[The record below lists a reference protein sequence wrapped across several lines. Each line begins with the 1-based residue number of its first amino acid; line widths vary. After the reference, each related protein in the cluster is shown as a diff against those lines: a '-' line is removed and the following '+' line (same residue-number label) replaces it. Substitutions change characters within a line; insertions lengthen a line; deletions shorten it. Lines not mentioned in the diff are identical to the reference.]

1 MEEKLK
7 LYLRT
12 MISNKGSDLHIK
24 AGSQVRV
31 RIHGVLKVLGKDALT
46 AEMVEKLAKEI
57 TTTDQYEKLVTDRN
71 LDFSYVLGSEN
82 RFRVNF
88 FYQMDGLSA
97 VFRIIPVDIL
107 SLDDLNLPEVIKSFT
122 EIQRGLVLVTG
133 VTGSGKST
141 TLAAILD
148 KINREQKKHIITVED
163 PIEFVH
169 KDRGCLINQRGIGQD
184 AHSFSDALR
193 AALREDPDIIL
204 VGEMRDLETID
215 IALHAANTGHL
226 VFSTL
231 HTLDA
236 KETIDRIV
244 GMFGNEEQ
252 NRIRM
257 SLASVLEGV
266 ISQRLIPTIR
276 GGRVAGIEILK
287 KTARIEQL
295 IAENRDA
302 EIPDA
307 LFEGKEIYGT
317 QTFDQAL
324 LDILRRGEI
333 TEETALE
340 YATNPADMKLK
351 MQGVGKGAIVQD
363 DMEEKEADVFGFKE
377 EEEQSNHCLILF
389 RYNSRLFY

>member
-7 LYLRT
+7 LYLRS
-12 MISNKGSDLHIK
+12 MISNQGSDLHIK
-24 AGSQVRV
+24 SSSQVRV
-31 RIHGVLKVLGKDALT
+31 RIHGILKVLGKDILSAD
-46 AEMVEKLAKEI
+46 MVDKLAQEI
-57 TTTDQYEKLVTDRN
+57 TTDEQYERLKNDRN
-71 LDFSYVLGSEN
+71 LDFSYVLDAQN

-97 VFRIIPVDIL
+97 VFRIIPVKIL
-107 SLDDLNLPEVIKSFT
+107 TLDELNLPEVIKTFT
-122 EIQRGLVLVTG
+122 DIQRGLVLVTG

-148 KINREQKKHIITVED
+148 KINRETKKHIITIED
-163 PIEFVH
+163 PIEFIH
-169 KDRGCLINQRGIGQD
+169 KDRGCLINQRAIGQD
-184 AHSFSDALR
+184 THSFSDALR

-244 GMFGNEEQ
+244 GMFSKEEQ
-252 NRIRM
+252 TRIRS

-266 ISQRLIPTIR
+266 VSQRLVPTKQ
-276 GGRVAGIEILK
+276 GGRTAAIEILK

-295 IAENRDA
+295 IMEDRDY

-324 LDILRRGEI
+324 LDLLRERRI
-333 TEETALE
+333 TEEVTLE
-340 YATNPADMKLK
+340 YATNPSDMKLK
-351 MQGVGKGAIVQD
+351 MEGVGKGAIVD
-363 DMEEKEADVFGFKE
+363 EYADEREVEVFEFKE
-377 EEEQSNHCLILF
+377 EED
-389 RYNSRLFY
+389 

>member
-24 AGSQVRV
+24 SGSQVRV
-31 RIHGVLKVLGKDALT
+31 RIHGVLKVLGKDALS

-57 TTTDQYEKLVTDRN
+57 TTADQYEKLIADRN
-71 LDFSYVLGSEN
+71 LDFSYVLGDEN

-97 VFRIIPVDIL
+97 VFRIIPVEIL
-107 SLDDLNLPEVIKSFT
+107 SLDDLNLPPVIKTFT

-148 KINREQKKHIITVED
+148 KINRETKKHIITVED

-266 ISQRLIPTIR
+266 ISQRLIPTVR
-276 GGRVAGIEILK
+276 GGRVAGIEVLK

-295 IAENRDA
+295 IAENRDS

-324 LDILRRGEI
+324 LDLLRNGDI

-363 DMEEKEADVFGFKE
+363 DLDDKEVDVFAFKDE
-377 EEEQSNHCLILF
+377 ED
-389 RYNSRLFY
+389 

>member
-7 LYLRT
+7 LYLRAL
-12 MISNKGSDLHIK
+12 ISNGGSDLHIK
-24 AGSQVRV
+24 ASSQVRV
-31 RIHGVLKVLGKDALT
+31 RINGVIKMLGKDILT
-46 AEMVEKLAKEI
+46 AEMVDRMAQEI
-57 TTTDQYEKLVTDRN
+57 TTEAQYKKLIEDRT
-71 LDFSYVLGSEN
+71 LDFGYKLGDEY

-97 VFRIIPVDIL
+97 VFRIIPVKIL
-107 SLDDLNLPEVIKSFT
+107 TLEELNLPPVISTFT

-148 KINREQKKHIITVED
+148 KINRETKKHIITIED

-169 KDRGCLINQRGIGQD
+169 KDKGCLINQRGVGQD
-184 AHSFSDALR
+184 THSFSNALR

-244 GMFGNEEQ
+244 GMFGKEEQ

-266 ISQRLIPTIR
+266 ISQRLIPTKR
-276 GGRVAGIEILK
+276 GGRAAGIEILK

-295 IAENRDA
+295 IAENRDS

-324 LDILRRGEI
+324 LDLLKKGEI
-333 TEETALE
+333 TDEVALE
-340 YATNPADMKLK
+340 YASNPADLKLK
-351 MQGVGKGAIVQD
+351 MQGVGKGAIVDENSTASND
-363 DMEEKEADVFGFKE
+363 DYFEFKE
-377 EEEQSNHCLILF
+377 EEEG
-389 RYNSRLFY
+389 

>member
-7 LYLRT
+7 LYLRSL
-12 MISNKGSDLHIK
+12 ISNEGSDLHIK
-24 AGSQVRV
+24 SGSQMRV
-31 RIHGVLKVLGKDALT
+31 RIYGVLKVFGENILD
-46 AEMVEKLAKEI
+46 AEMVDQLAQEI
-57 TTTDQYEKLVTDRN
+57 TTKEQYKKLINDRN
-71 LDFSYVLGSEN
+71 LDLAYKLNDEN

-97 VFRIIPVDIL
+97 VFRLIPIKIL
-107 SLDDLNLPEVIKSFT
+107 TLDELNLPEVTKSFT
-122 EIQRGLVLVTG
+122 DIQRGLVLVTG

-141 TLAAILD
+141 TLAAMID
-148 KINREQKKHIITVED
+148 KINRTQSKHIVTIED

-169 KDRGCLINQRGIGQD
+169 QDRKCLVNQRAIGQD

-244 GMFGNEEQ
+244 GMFKNEEQ

-257 SLASVLEGV
+257 SLASVLEGI
-266 ISQRLIPTIR
+266 ISQRLIPTIN
-276 GGRVAGIEILK
+276 GKRVPGVEILK

-295 IAENRDA
+295 IMENRDY

-317 QTFDQAL
+317 QTFDQSL

-333 TEETALE
+333 TEKTALE
-340 YATNPADMKLK
+340 YATSPADMKLK
-351 MQGVGKGAIVQD
+351 IQGVGKGAIIDNNTSEQKVDIFEFKVQ
-363 DMEEKEADVFGFKE
+363 EE
-377 EEEQSNHCLILF
+377 
-389 RYNSRLFY
+389 

>member
-12 MISNKGSDLHIK
+12 LISNEGSDLHLK
-24 AGSQVRV
+24 AASQVRV
-31 RIHGVLKVLGKDALT
+31 RIHGVMKLLGKETLT
-46 AEMVEKLAKEI
+46 PEMVEQLVREI
-57 TTTDQYEKLVTDRN
+57 TNEGQYEKLINDRT
-71 LDFSYVLGSEN
+71 LDFSYRLGDEY
-82 RFRVNF
+82 RFRVNV

-97 VFRIIPVDIL
+97 VFRLIPVKIL
-107 SLDDLNLPEVIKSFT
+107 SIDELKLPEVIKTFT

-148 KINREQKKHIITVED
+148 KINNETKKHIITIED

-169 KDRGCLINQRGIGQD
+169 KDKGCLINQRAVGQD
-184 AHSFSDALR
+184 THSFSDALR

-244 GMFGNEEQ
+244 GMFANEEQ

-266 ISQRLIPTIR
+266 ISQRLIPTKR

-295 IAENRDA
+295 IAENRDS

-307 LFEGKEIYGT
+307 LFDGKEIYGT

-324 LDILRRGEI
+324 LDLIKKGEI
-333 TEETALE
+333 SKEVALE
-340 YATNPADMKLK
+340 YATNPADLKLK
-351 MQGVGKGAIVQD
+351 MQGVGKGAIVDEESMGNKD
-363 DMEEKEADVFGFKE
+363 DFFEFKSEEK
-377 EEEQSNHCLILF
+377 
-389 RYNSRLFY
+389 

>member
-377 EEEQSNHCLILF
+377 EEEQSNH
-389 RYNSRLFY
+389 

>member
-12 MISNKGSDLHIK
+12 MVSNEGSDLHLK
-24 AGSQVRV
+24 SGSNVRV
-31 RIHGVLKVLGKDALT
+31 RIHGVLKLLGKDELSAQQM
-46 AEMVEKLAKEI
+46 EELAKEI
-57 TTTDQYEKLVTDRN
+57 MTTDQYEKLKKERN
-71 LDFSYVLGSEN
+71 LDFSYSIGKEH

-97 VFRIIPVDIL
+97 VFRVIPVEIL
-107 SLDDLNLPEVIKSFT
+107 SIEQLKLPEVVNEFAD
-122 EIQRGLVLVTG
+122 IQRGLVLVTG

-169 KDRGCLINQRGIGQD
+169 KDRGCLINQRSIGQD
-184 AHSFSDALR
+184 AHSFADALR

-244 GMFGNEEQ
+244 GMFPNDEQ

-266 ISQRLIPTIR
+266 LSQRLIPTIR
-276 GGRVAGIEILK
+276 GGRVAAIEILK

-302 EIPDA
+302 EILDA
-307 LFEGKEIYGT
+307 LFDGKEIYGT

-324 LDILRRGEI
+324 LDLLRKGEI
-333 TEETALE
+333 DDKTALD

-351 MQGVGKGAIVQD
+351 MQGVGKGAIVD
-363 DMEEKEADVFGFKE
+363 EHAKEKELDFFDFKDE
-377 EEEQSNHCLILF
+377 EGE
-389 RYNSRLFY
+389 